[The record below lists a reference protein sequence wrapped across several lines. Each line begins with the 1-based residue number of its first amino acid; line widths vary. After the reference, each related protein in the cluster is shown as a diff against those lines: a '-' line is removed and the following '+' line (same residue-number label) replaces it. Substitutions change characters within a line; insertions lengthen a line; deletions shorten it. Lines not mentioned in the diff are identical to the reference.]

1 MLVIV
6 YSYVAVEGVE
16 LTVHKESVVAEKIKE
31 VELRSRRVQLFMT
44 EVVIEFGYSLAPS
57 RLPVKKLRRL
67 LHKRRKVRV
76 FVWKGI

>member
-31 VELRSRRVQLFMT
+31 VELRSRRAIIYDRNCNRIWLQPRT
-44 EVVIEFGYSLAPS
+44 
-57 RLPVKKLRRL
+57 
-67 LHKRRKVRV
+67 
-76 FVWKGI
+76 